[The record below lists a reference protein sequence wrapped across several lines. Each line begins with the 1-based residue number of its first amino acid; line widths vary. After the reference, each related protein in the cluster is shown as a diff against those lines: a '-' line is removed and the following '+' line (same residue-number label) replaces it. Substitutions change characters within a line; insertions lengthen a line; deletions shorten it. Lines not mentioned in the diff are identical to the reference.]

1 MLVSFDNGAKGPESR
16 AQAEIDAGKGSDLP
30 FLENSKG
37 YSFFLFFF
45 FSST

>member
-1 MLVSFDNGAKGPESR
+1 MLVSFDNRVKGPESR
-16 AQAEIDAGKGSDLP
+16 AQGEIDVGKGSDLP

-37 YSFFLFFF
+37 YSFFFFFF